1 MTDLRPMKPRK
12 PTASQN
18 RMILQYLREGGTLD
32 PLKALRLFDSWALRS
47 RICEIEGKS
56 GHAKMLKADEA
67 IERLPVH
74 NTKTGKRYKCY
85 RLRVRGKCLKGSA
98 AR

>member
-1 MTDLRPMKPRK
+1 MKNRK

-18 RMILQYLREGGTLD
+18 HMILQYMRQGGTVD

-56 GHAKMLKADEA
+56 GHPKMLKAGES
-67 IERLPVH
+67 IVRLPVH
-74 NTKTGKRYKCY
+74 NTKTGKRYKAY
-85 RLRVRGKCLKGSA
+85 RLAVSRKGLKG
-98 AR
+98 ARLQ